1 MMIKDSFKDAHESSK
16 AAFERENKLQETPV
30 TKAEM
35 DQCIAQRARPMY
47 TRDLTPDGCTKQA
60 VDKKSEADNERRI
73 GFIRKRLSRMEGQ
86 ATRDFER
93 SR

>member
-1 MMIKDSFKDAHESSK
+1 MMTKDHFKDTHENSK
-16 AAFERENKLQETPV
+16 AAFERETKIRETPV

-35 DQCIAQRARPMY
+35 DERIAQRARPTFTY
-47 TRDLTPDGCTKQA
+47 DLNPSGYTKQT
-60 VDKKSEADNERRI
+60 VDTKSEAENERRI
-73 GFIRKRLSRMEGQ
+73 GFIRERLSRMDGR